1 MMKFKKEILL
11 FLLIQSLLVSNSVPL
26 VAQDLEEVVKRY
38 TKSIWGNTELDSIR
52 SLRTFGVVQNEN
64 GTPDFYFLQEMK
76 PPDMIKNQYFVVPN
90 AEGYTIA
97 FDGEV
102 GWERNT
108 YKDSISTV
116 RLSQERSKE
125 LSSNISIIESFIQP
139 EKIGAE
145 VELTGIRKSAGNES
159 FELIVTL
166 ENGEKKVFFID
177 SKEYRLK
184 ASSDLTDDNSN
195 KKYSNTIF
203 YKEYR
208 MVDGIY
214 FPFLIK
220 QVRPNGKARIINILR
235 IEINPKFSDN
245 HFKMP

>member
-1 MMKFKKEILL
+1 MKIKKEILL
-11 FLLIQSLLVSNSVPL
+11 FLFIQSLLVSNSVPL

-52 SLRTFGVVQNEN
+52 SLRAFGVVQNEN

-76 PPDMIKNQYFVVPN
+76 PPDMIKNEYFVVPN

-108 YKDSISTV
+108 YKDSISTL
-116 RLSQERSKE
+116 RLSQERSKD
-125 LSSNISIIESFIQP
+125 LSRNISIIESFIQP
-139 EKIGAE
+139 DRIGAE
-145 VELTGIRKSAGNES
+145 AELTGKRITAFGEY
-159 FELIVTL
+159 FDIIVTFG
-166 ENGEKKVFFID
+166 NGEKTIYTLD
-177 SKEYRLK
+177 SKEYRLLV
-184 ASSDLTDDNSN
+184 SSDLTNDNSN

-235 IEINPKFSDN
+235 IEVNPKFIDN

>member
-1 MMKFKKEILL
+1 MKFNNGILL
-11 FLLIQSLLVSNSVPL
+11 TILIQLLLVYNPL
-26 VAQDLEEVVKRY
+26 HVVAQELDEIISKY
-38 TKSIWGNTELDSIR
+38 TKSIWGNTKLDSIR
-52 SLRTFGVVQNEN
+52 SLRAFGVVQNEN

-76 PPDMIKNQYFVVPN
+76 PPDMIKNEYFVVPN

-116 RLSQERSKE
+116 RLSQERSKD
-125 LSSNISIIESFIQP
+125 LSRNISIIESFIQP
-139 EKIGAE
+139 ERIGAK
-145 VELTGIRKSAGNES
+145 VELIGKRKTASGEY
-159 FELIVTL
+159 FDIIVTFR
-166 ENGEKKVFFID
+166 NGEKTRSTID
-177 SKEYRLK
+177 SKEYRLF
-184 ASSDLTDDNSN
+184 ASSDLTNDNSN

-245 HFKMP
+245 HFKMS